1 MRGEWQVPIKEEGRG
16 EPGSQEDSHRRG
28 EMGSE
33 LGSKGLDWMSI
44 GIDVQTYFDNLGVC
58 QCA

>member
-16 EPGSQEDSHRRG
+16 GPGSQEDSHRRG

-33 LGSKGLDWMSI
+33 LGNKGLDEYRYN
-44 GIDVQTYFDNLGVC
+44 VQTYYDNLGIC